1 MTKLFKLFSLAWLLF
16 APLTVF
22 SQEKYRWA
30 DELSLLKSIDKLPQY
45 RTGSYVE
52 SFSSYDRTHGNDDGF
67 AGTYSFLRK
76 EGDKLVIAEMKGP
89 GVIDRIWTPTPNETM
104 LYFYFDGNKKPGLQI
119 KFSDLFSGKVY
130 PFVKPVCGNEVG
142 GYYCYVP
149 ITYKKSCKI
158 VYDGPK
164 LEFIQI
170 GYRNLTTKKVETYN
184 GQFTQ
189 QDKQLLQEVCDLWNA
204 NEYKMSLF
212 TQGKSSGIK
221 TMEKEITLQPG
232 ETVNCFSLDTPGR
245 IVGMEIDGGT
255 ALEGDN
261 KDVILSASW
270 DGESIEA
277 IYSPLQDFFGYAF
290 GRGAMRSLLMGK
302 QGNNNYCF
310 LPMPF
315 DRSAKVNLVYKKRNE
330 YQPTIIA
337 KVKIHYNLQ
346 GRAKDEGK
354 FYSVWSR
361 QKTPIGIYHTFLHT
375 KAKGHYVGTILQSQG
390 LRPGMTLFF
399 EGDDSTHV
407 DGKMR
412 LHGTGSEDYFNGG
425 WYALLDRWDRGIS
438 LPIHGSLDY
447 SLPMAR
453 TGGYRFHISDK
464 MSFEKEI
471 YHGMEHGGQNN
482 DFPVDYISVAMFYAD
497 RPLTTKQEPQGEL
510 LKVYKPTTH
519 IYFPQLF
526 EMTIGGDMNISSDHG
541 TVMTTN
547 NQGETRIM
555 LSHVPDGKYKVLIDY
570 TTFPDGADFQVWQRQ
585 KQLSDWIS
593 AKTAEREEKNRLH
606 VGDIDLTQQTNS
618 ITFRVRKNGGT
629 SKFGLRLI
637 TLERVN

>member
-1 MTKLFKLFSLAWLLF
+1 MTKVFKLFILACAALIPTHGF
-16 APLTVF
+16 A
-22 SQEKYRWA
+22 QDNYRWS
-30 DELSLLKSIDKLPQY
+30 DELSLLKRIDKLPQY

-67 AGTYSFLRK
+67 AGTYSFIRK
-76 EGDKLVIAEMKGP
+76 EDNKLVIAEMKGP

-104 LYFYFDGNKKPGLQI
+104 LYFYFDGAKEPGLSI

-184 GQFTQ
+184 GQFTA
-189 QDKQLLQEVCDLWNA
+189 QDRQILKEVCDFWATDNVQAALFA
-204 NEYKMSLF
+204 N
-212 TQGKSSGIK
+212 GKSAGIQ
-221 TMEKEITLQPG
+221 TVEKEVTLTPG
-232 ETVNCFSLDTPGR
+232 EEVNCFALNSPGR
-245 IVGMEIDGGT
+245 IVGMQIDGGT
-255 ALEGDN
+255 AFEGDY
-261 KDVILSASW
+261 KDIILSARW
-270 DGESIEA
+270 DDEPVEA
-277 IYSPLQDFFGYAF
+277 IYAPLQDFFGYAF
-290 GRGAMRSLLMGK
+290 GHGAMRSILMGK
-302 QGNNNYCF
+302 QGNDNYCF

-315 DRSAKVNLVYKKRNE
+315 DRSAKVNLVYKKRAAN
-330 YQPTIIA
+330 QPSIVA
-337 KVKIHYNLQ
+337 KVKIHYTLQ
-346 GRAKDEGK
+346 GRSKDEAK
-354 FYSVWSR
+354 FYSVWRR
-361 QKTPIGIYHTFLHT
+361 QRTPLGIYHTFLQT
-375 KAKGHYVGTILQSQG
+375 KGKGHYVGTILQAQG

-425 WYALLDRWDRGIS
+425 WYALLDRWDRGVS

-453 TGGYRFHISDK
+453 TGGYRFHLSDK

-471 YHGMEHGGQNN
+471 FHGMEHGPERNN
-482 DFPVDYISVAMFYAD
+482 FPVDYTSVAMFYSD
-497 RPLTTKQEPQGEL
+497 TPLTGKQEPQGEW

-526 EMTIGGDMNISSDHG
+526 EMTIGGDISLSSTHG
-541 TVMTTN
+541 FKMTTGG
-547 NQGETRIM
+547 QGDARVM
-555 LSHVPDGKYKVLIDY
+555 LSDVSEGNYRVLLDY
-570 TTFPDGADFQVWQRQ
+570 VSSPEGADFQVWQRQ
-585 KQLSDWIS
+585 KQVSDW
-593 AKTAEREEKNRLH
+593 KTSRSDARQEKKGVH
-606 VGDIDLTQQTNS
+606 VGDIYLTKQTNS
-618 ITFRVRKNGGT
+618 ITFRVKKNENGNQ
-629 SKFGLRLI
+629 FELRLI
-637 TLERVN
+637 TLERID